1 MTDRQVDRQTGEED
15 DGLSPA
21 AAVLPA
27 RSRPHLHHAEPAG
40 RVPAPQVPYSVLVH
54 LPIYYKVLYRQFNY
68 MHIRTAFRG
77 GFLFLCGRI
86 S

>member
-1 MTDRQVDRQTGEED
+1 VTDRQVDRQTGEED

-40 RVPAPQVPYSVLVH
+40 RVPAPQVPVH
-54 LPIYYKVLYRQFNY
+54 LPIYCTIQYCSENLIY
-68 MHIRTAFRG
+68 MHVRTAFRG
-77 GFLFLCGRI
+77 GFLFLFGRM